1 MPPTI
6 SKQAVHELIN
16 ITSVK
21 LLGILSIRAYLTFRS
36 NEFKVANW
44 NIIPRNVKKELV
56 TKILKA
62 CCSEPLNETLMTS
75 SLPGAKY
82 GVVYY
87 KYLEQ
92 DKINTLKESKGY
104 FGAMMILSS

>member
-1 MPPTI
+1 M
-6 SKQAVHELIN
+6 KV
-16 ITSVK
+16 
-21 LLGILSIRAYLTFRS
+21 LGILSIRAYLTFRS

-44 NIIPRNVKKELV
+44 NIPTNVKKELM

-87 KYLEQ
+87 KYL
-92 DKINTLKESKGY
+92 
-104 FGAMMILSS
+104 

>member
-1 MPPTI
+1 M
-6 SKQAVHELIN
+6 N
-16 ITSVK
+16 IISVK
-21 LLGILSIRAYLTFRS
+21 LLGILSIRAYLTSRS

-62 CCSEPLNETLMTS
+62 RCSESLNETLITS
-75 SLPGAKY
+75 SLSGAKY
-82 GVVYY
+82 GAAYY

-92 DKINTLKESKGY
+92 DKTNTLKESKGC

>member
-1 MPPTI
+1 M
-6 SKQAVHELIN
+6 
-16 ITSVK
+16 
-21 LLGILSIRAYLTFRS
+21 
-36 NEFKVANW
+36 
-44 NIIPRNVKKELV
+44 

-92 DKINTLKESKGY
+92 DKINTLKESK
-104 FGAMMILSS
+104 

>member
-1 MPPTI
+1 M
-6 SKQAVHELIN
+6 
-16 ITSVK
+16 
-21 LLGILSIRAYLTFRS
+21 
-36 NEFKVANW
+36 
-44 NIIPRNVKKELV
+44 

-75 SLPGAKY
+75 SLPGEKY

-92 DKINTLKESKGY
+92 DKINTLKESK
-104 FGAMMILSS
+104 